1 MKDFYFRKIDATEE
15 LKSKSKN
22 ISGIWILEGK
32 VIKDKFGNIVN
43 EEKYK
48 IAEAKE
54 SPIKNEELKKI
65 TKKYTYEVNLN
76 YENLEKDKKI
86 IVLAPE
92 DSIIFQDNISEILE
106 NEIIPTAFKNGKKN
120 IDFERWGIR
129 VYGDITF
136 TKKEHKNIIK
146 RFFNL

>member
-22 ISGIWILEGK
+22 ISGIWVLEGK
-32 VIKDKFGNIVN
+32 VVKDKFGNIVK

-54 SPIKNEELKKI
+54 CPIKNEELKKI

-106 NEIIPTAFKNGKKN
+106 KEIIPTAFKNGKKDF
-120 IDFERWGIR
+120 DFERLGLFKR
-129 VYGDITF
+129 VC
-136 TKKEHKNIIK
+136 
-146 RFFNL
+146 